1 MSRSPTEIVREEG
14 TSELERSATVH
25 RALRPPLTA
34 ATQNCEKS
42 TARGSS
48 LQRSPISPAMKPRS
62 QKNSGYSVL
71 QVTSPLPWWKRA
83 IDIFCCLL
91 ALPALVIIT
100 LVVAVLTAL
109 TSPGPIFFKQER
121 IGYRGRKFRLYKF
134 RTMHASAETS
144 VHRDHFAQLV
154 RSNTPMQKMDARG
167 DSRLIAG
174 GWILR
179 ATGLDELPQLINVL
193 RGEMSLVG
201 PRPCIPYEYEQ
212 YSARQRE
219 RFASVPGLTGLWQ
232 VSGKNRTT
240 FEEMVHFDV
249 QYSRQRSLFLD
260 LKIIVLT
267 LPALY
272 VQVRDVQRAKS
283 KAVAKPSF
291 ETNARLQ
298 TAP

>member
-1 MSRSPTEIVREEG
+1 MIRPPTEMLPEG
-14 TSELERSATVH
+14 GSSELASAANVH
-25 RALRPPLTA
+25 REPNSRPVP
-34 ATQNCEKS
+34 ATKDSEPSLVRGMTFQNP
-42 TARGSS
+42 ANS
-48 LQRSPISPAMKPRS
+48 LAMKPRP

-71 QVTSPLPWWKRA
+71 QITAPLPWWKRA
-83 IDIFCCLL
+83 IDISCCLV
-91 ALPALVIIT
+91 ALPALVFIT
-100 LVVAVLTAL
+100 LVVALLTAL

-121 IGYRGRKFRLYKF
+121 IGYRGRRFRLYKF

-144 VHRDHFAQLV
+144 VHRAHFAELV

-167 DSRLIAG
+167 DSRLIPG

-240 FEEMVHFDV
+240 FEEMVRFDV
-249 QYSRQRSLFLD
+249 EYAYQRSLVLD
-260 LKIIVLT
+260 LKIIFLT

-283 KAVAKPSF
+283 KGPSKRSF
-291 ETNARLQ
+291 ETNASLQ
-298 TAP
+298 TVP